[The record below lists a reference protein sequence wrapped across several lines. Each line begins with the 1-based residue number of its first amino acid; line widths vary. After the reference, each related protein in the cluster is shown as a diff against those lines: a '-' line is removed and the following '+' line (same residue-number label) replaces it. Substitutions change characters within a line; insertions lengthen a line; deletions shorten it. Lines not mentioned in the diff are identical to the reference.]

1 MQKKLLTLA
10 VLASCS
16 LSAVAGALN
25 DLNSFLKNTQ
35 SATGQFEQ
43 KVITDKGENPD
54 GAGQGTFKFLRPGC
68 FSWHY
73 EAPFE
78 ELMMSNGKTLWLYDV
93 EMAQVTVKKL
103 TSALPATPASIL
115 FGNNN
120 FSKDFEVKELPSQK
134 GLNWLLATPKDS
146 NSAFSEV
153 RIAFKQKLP
162 VQMILKDNF
171 GQRTELVFTGVKG
184 NVPMKKTDFDFK
196 VPKGVD
202 VLEDRSAF

>member
-1 MQKKLLTLA
+1 MHKTLITLA
-10 VLASCS
+10 ILASCS
-16 LSAVAGALN
+16 FSAVAGALD
-25 DLNSFLKNTQ
+25 DLNYFLKNTH

-43 KVITDKGENPD
+43 RVITDKGENPD

-78 ELMMSNGKTLWLYDV
+78 ELMMSDGNKLWLYDV

-120 FSKDFEVKELPSQK
+120 FSRDFDVKELSSQK

-146 NSAFSEV
+146 NSPFSEV
-153 RIAFKQKLP
+153 RIAFKQRLP
-162 VQMILKDNF
+162 AQMILKDNF
-171 GQRTELVFTGVKG
+171 GQRTELVFTDVKG
-184 NVPMKKTDFDFK
+184 NVPLKSNDFRFE